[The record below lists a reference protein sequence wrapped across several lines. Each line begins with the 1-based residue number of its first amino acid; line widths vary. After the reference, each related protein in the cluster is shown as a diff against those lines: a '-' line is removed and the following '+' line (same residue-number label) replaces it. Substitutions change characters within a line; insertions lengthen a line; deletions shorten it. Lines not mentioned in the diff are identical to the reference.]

1 MSPLPS
7 TWSDSIKGKDMPPPS
22 IFSHQ
27 MEAIV
32 LIILQ
37 IFFATCTV
45 LKLWEYFWIVPSFS
59 WGVFGQMMY
68 LDQLRASKNI

>member
-1 MSPLPS
+1 MSIEQQIMS
-7 TWSDSIKGKDMPPPS
+7 KDKYPG
-22 IFSHQ
+22 IFSPQ

-37 IFFATCTV
+37 IFFAARVV
-45 LKLWEYFWIVPSFS
+45 LKIGEYPRIFPSF
-59 WGVFGQMMY
+59 GRGIFGHVLC